1 MSSCPETRTEESVM
15 KNMGNLDR
23 LLRLALVVA
32 VALAWLA
39 GAIGGTLA
47 MVLGVVALVLLAT
60 SLISFCPLYRIL
72 GISTRPR
79 S

>member
-1 MSSCPETRTEESVM
+1 M

-72 GISTRPR
+72 GMSTRPR

>member
-1 MSSCPETRTEESVM
+1 M

-32 VALAWLA
+32 VALAWSA
-39 GAIGGTLA
+39 GLIGGTLA
-47 MVLGVVALVLLAT
+47 IVLGVVALVLLVT
-60 SLISFCPLYRIL
+60 SLVRFCPLYRIL
-72 GISTRPR
+72 GISTLPR

>member
-1 MSSCPETRTEESVM
+1 M